1 MKIYLKGQEQT
12 DAYDKYDYEMCGENQ
27 PEIMISD
34 GPRLV
39 MIFASGDSQ
48 GRGFKAK
55 YSFETGMSCVTV
67 VNIFLLCIPYFWV
80 FEGIL
85 LC

>member
-1 MKIYLKGQEQT
+1 M

-27 PEIMISD
+27 PTTMISE

-55 YSFETGMSCVTV
+55 YTFETGTMPQAISK
-67 VNIFLLCIPYFWV
+67 IKQKYR
-80 FEGIL
+80 
-85 LC
+85 

>member
-12 DAYDKYDYEMCGENQ
+12 DAYDKYDYEMCGDNQ
-27 PEIMISD
+27 PTTMLSD

-48 GRGFKAK
+48 GRGFKAR
-55 YSFETGMSCVTV
+55 YSFATGLQISLHVIISV
-67 VNIFLLCIPYFWV
+67 
-80 FEGIL
+80 GIKDFSRVAQN
-85 LC
+85 

>member
-12 DAYDKYDYEMCGENQ
+12 DAYDKYDYEMCGDNQ
-27 PEIMISD
+27 PEFLISD

-55 YSFETGMSCVTV
+55 YAFETGLFVNSNDKNIANF
-67 VNIFLLCIPYFWV
+67 NIFLVSFDI
-80 FEGIL
+80 E
-85 LC
+85 